1 MKGFAWGRVD
11 WVVASLAATIF
22 LAPVVG
28 VPSELM
34 LQDTLKSML
43 VSTGAL
49 LAALVFFRRQRQ
61 SPEAWRWHPV
71 MWLPLS
77 LMGYALGS
85 MLWSHTY
92 LAGVEAIRWFI
103 FSLLLWLG
111 INGFRREH
119 FSLLANAIHWGAVLA
134 SLWAVLQ
141 FLVDLRL
148 FPQGPNPAS
157 TFVNRNF
164 FAEFVV
170 CTVPFSV
177 WLVAQSRG
185 LDQLVLR
192 VFLTAFNV
200 VALMMAATRSA
211 LLALCVLAILLSL
224 VAWRKRGQLAWSAWS
239 RQQRWIAALTFLATV
254 YGLGSVPSGNSRL
267 LQENWGETAIERTF
281 NRVAN
286 FSVNSEFTSGSG
298 AVRLVMWQATGRMI
312 QDRPVTGVGAGAWEV
327 EIPLYQAAGLQLET
341 DFYAHNEYLQLLGEY
356 GLLGWSFLAGLLI
369 FFLRVARRIWTSPD
383 DTFEAFALASLVA
396 LLLVSGAGFPWRMAT
411 TGALFALLLAILV
424 AQEAQAISFRVP
436 GYAARLG
443 LVATLGCLALTGYI
457 SQQAALAEYRII
469 TAVKMALTITASGAP
484 SDTRWDDAKARM
496 LTLVHEGIAITPH
509 YRKITPSVADQL
521 AAWGDWKHAIP
532 IWQSVVSSRPFI
544 VALLSNIGRGYMNLK
559 DVDSAIVYLAKAK
572 AINPEAPAVR
582 TLEVV
587 VLTQSG
593 QEDRALELT
602 RTFLQQGSYDA
613 ELLNV
618 AISMGTRAKDWPL
631 VIQALALRSKASAAL
646 ASDSWLRVGNIY
658 LNEMRDEVQ
667 ALQAFRKGIAAAPEM
682 YRPRVRERV
691 PEAVRDKL

>member
-1 MKGFAWGRVD
+1 MKFMAWGRMEWAV
-11 WVVASLAATIF
+11 SGLAATIL

-34 LQDTLKSML
+34 LQDTLKSMV
-43 VSTGAL
+43 VSFGAL
-49 LAALVFFRRQRQ
+49 LAALAFFWSQRLA
-61 SPEAWRWHPV
+61 PTGWRWHPV

-111 INGFRREH
+111 INCFRREH
-119 FSLLANAIHWGAVLA
+119 FPLLANAIHWGAVLA

-141 FLVDLRL
+141 FLVDLKL

-177 WLVAQSRG
+177 WLVAQARG
-185 LDQLVLR
+185 LEQLVMR

-200 VALMMAATRSA
+200 VALMMTGTRSA
-211 LLALCVLAILLSL
+211 LLALGILVVLLAA
-224 VAWRKRGQLAWSAWS
+224 VAYRKRAHLGGSGWS
-239 RQQRWIAALTFLATV
+239 RQERWIAVFTFLATV
-254 YGLGSVPSGNSRL
+254 YGLGSVPTGNSRL
-267 LQENWGETAIERTF
+267 QQENWGETAIERTF
-281 NRVAN
+281 SRVSN

-298 AVRLVMWQATGRMI
+298 SVRLVMWRATGRMM

-327 EIPLYQAAGLQLET
+327 DIPLYQVPGSQLET

-356 GLLGWSFLAGLLI
+356 GLTGWFFLAGLLV
-369 FFLRVARRIWTSPD
+369 FLVRTARQIWASED
-383 DTFEAFALASLVA
+383 STFQAFALVSLVA

-411 TGALFALLLAILV
+411 TGALFALLLAILA
-424 AQEAQAISFRVP
+424 AQDAHAFSKGVP
-436 GYAARLG
+436 KAAANLG
-443 LVATLGCLALTGYI
+443 LAATLGCLALAGYI
-457 SQQAALAEYRII
+457 SQQAALAEYKII
-469 TAVKMALTITASGAP
+469 TAVKMALTISASGTP
-484 SDTRWDDAKARM
+484 SDVRWDDTKARL
-496 LTLVHEGIAITPH
+496 LTLAREGIAITPH
-509 YRKITPSVADQL
+509 YRKITPTVADQL
-521 AAWGDWKHAIP
+521 AEWGDWKNAIP
-532 IWQSVVSSRPFI
+532 IWQSVVTSRPFI
-544 VALLSNIGRGYMNLK
+544 VAVLSNIGRGYLNLK
-559 DVDSAIVYLAKAK
+559 DIDAATVYLAKAK
-572 AINPEAPAVR
+572 AINAGAPSVR
-582 TLEVV
+582 SLELV

-593 QEDRALELT
+593 QENEALELT
-602 RTFLQQGSYDA
+602 RKYLEQGSLDA

-618 AISMGTRAKDWPL
+618 AVSMGTRAKDWPL
-631 VIQALALRSKASAAL
+631 VILALTLRSKESAAL
-646 ASDSWLRVGNIY
+646 ASDSWLRIGNIY
-658 LNEMRDEVQ
+658 LTELNDEAQ
-667 ALQAFRKGIAAAPEM
+667 ALQAFQAGIAAAPEQ

-691 PEAVRDKL
+691 PDAVRNKL

>member
-1 MKGFAWGRVD
+1 MKVFAWSKLD
-11 WVVASLAATIF
+11 WVIAGLAATIF
-22 LAPVVG
+22 LAPVAG

-34 LQDTLKSML
+34 LQDTLKSMV
-43 VSTGAL
+43 VSFGAL
-49 LAALVFFRRQRQ
+49 LCALVFFWRQR
-61 SPEAWRWHPV
+61 SATAVWRWHQV

-77 LMGYALGS
+77 LMAYALGS
-85 MLWSHTY
+85 MWWSHTY

-111 INGFRREH
+111 INCFKREH
-119 FSLLANAIHWGAVLA
+119 FSVLANAIHWGAVLA

-177 WLVAQSRG
+177 WLVAQARG

-200 VALMMAATRSA
+200 VALMMTGTRSA
-211 LLALCVLAILLSL
+211 LLALGVLTVLLATI
-224 VAWRKRGQLAWSAWS
+224 AWRKRAHLVWSGWP
-239 RQQRWIAALTFLATV
+239 RQDRWIAALTFMATI
-254 YGLGSVPSGNSRL
+254 YGLGSVPTGNSRL
-267 LQENWGETAIERTF
+267 QQEHWGDTAIERTF
-281 NRVAN
+281 SRVSN
-286 FSVNSEFTSGSG
+286 FSVDSEFTSGSG
-298 AVRLVMWQATGRMI
+298 SVRLVMWKATGRMI

-327 EIPLYQAAGLQLET
+327 DIPLYQVAGSQLET

-356 GLLGWSFLAGLLI
+356 GLVGWFFLAGLLL
-369 FFLRVARRIWTSPD
+369 FLIRVARQTWASENSTAQ
-383 DTFEAFALASLVA
+383 AFALASLVA
-396 LLLVSGAGFPWRMAT
+396 LLLVSGAGFPWRMAS
-411 TGALFALLLAILV
+411 TGALFALLLGILAANDAKAVVQHVPKVV
-424 AQEAQAISFRVP
+424 AHM
-436 GYAARLG
+436 G
-443 LVATLGCLALTGYI
+443 LTATVGCLALAGYI
-457 SQQAALAEYRII
+457 SQQAALAEYKIV
-469 TAVKMALTITASGAP
+469 TAVKMALSISASGAP
-484 SDTRWDDAKARM
+484 SDARWDSTKARM
-496 LTLVHEGIAITPH
+496 LNLVHEGIAITPH

-544 VALLSNIGRGYMNLK
+544 VAVLSNIGRGYMNLK
-559 DVDSAIVYLAKAK
+559 DVDAAIVYLAQAK
-572 AINPEAPAVR
+572 AINAEAPAVR

-593 QEDRALELT
+593 QEAEALELI
-602 RTFLQQGSYDA
+602 RKYLKQGSFDS

-631 VIQALALRSKASAAL
+631 VIQALTLRSQGSAAL
-646 ASDSWLRVGNIY
+646 ASDSWLRIGNIY
-658 LNEMRDEVQ
+658 LTEMKSEEQ
-667 ALQAFRKGIAAAPEM
+667 ALNAFRAGVAAAPEL

-691 PEAVRDKL
+691 PDAVRNKL